1 MSILEIAKKFEGELC
16 DSCLGRQFALLG
28 RGLSNRERGRAIRVL
43 LQMEGRRSEEPKL
56 CSLCLGLFKQID
68 RWAKEALKVAEDV
81 EFETYLVGSRLPGF
95 MEEKEQELRKR
106 YNLKHGEAMK
116 VEFNREVGKRFL
128 DKRFDPQSP
137 EVTFLVDVVM
147 EEVNIKRAPLFIYGR
162 YRKLVRGIP
171 QTQVRWLCPKCH
183 GQGCRE
189 CDYTGR
195 MYKESIEELISPPIL
210 EAAKGTKTVFHG
222 GGREDIDARML
233 GEGRP
238 FVVEIKEPK
247 RRKFDLR
254 ELEERI
260 NKNNKGKIEV
270 KEIQFVKRK
279 IVEQIKAERAS
290 KIYQL
295 KVVFGKKVDKKHL
308 YKTLEGLKGI
318 IKQQTPARVS
328 LHRADKLRE
337 RRVYD
342 IWGDLVTEKEAVVK
356 IKCEG
361 GLYVKELI
369 SGDGGRTKPSLSEL
383 LGVRAWV
390 CELDVLEILD

>member
-1 MSILEIAKKFEGELC
+1 
-16 DSCLGRQFALLG
+16 
-28 RGLSNRERGRAIRVL
+28 
-43 LQMEGRRSEEPKL
+43 
-56 CSLCLGLFKQID
+56 
-68 RWAKEALKVAEDV
+68 
-81 EFETYLVGSRLPGF
+81 
-95 MEEKEQELRKR
+95 
-106 YNLKHGEAMK
+106 
-116 VEFNREVGKRFL
+116 
-128 DKRFDPQSP
+128 
-137 EVTFLVDVVM
+137 
-147 EEVNIKRAPLFIYGR
+147 
-162 YRKLVRGIP
+162 
-171 QTQVRWLCPKCH
+171 
-183 GQGCRE
+183 
-189 CDYTGR
+189 
-195 MYKESIEELISPPIL
+195 
-210 EAAKGTKTVFHG
+210 
-222 GGREDIDARML
+222 
-233 GEGRP
+233 
-238 FVVEIKEPK
+238 VVEIKEPK